1 MTLEIQTLGDSFEE
15 VEDAIYEAA
24 SVYGLS
30 EDDVDQ
36 GFQIDDFGSII
47 EITVNPAD
55 GQGYD
60 QLENKLVQIGE
71 DLDLSYDVQLL

>member
-1 MTLEIQTLGDSFEE
+1 MILEIQTLGDSFEE
-15 VEDAIYEAA
+15 VEDAFYEAA

-47 EITVNPAD
+47 EVTVNPAD
-55 GQGYD
+55 GRGYNE
-60 QLENKLVQIGE
+60 LENKLVQIGE
-71 DLDLSYDVQLL
+71 DLDLSYDVQIL